1 MKKDKDLENN
11 FINDVKLPI
20 LESSYWEHFK
30 MAKDLALYLPITHP
44 KRIKL
49 EKEINNIQSKI
60 NQLKK

>member
-11 FINDVKLPI
+11 FINNVKLPI
-20 LESSYWEHFK
+20 LGSSYWEHFK

-44 KRIKL
+44 KRINL
-49 EKEINNIQSKI
+49 EKEINDIQNKI